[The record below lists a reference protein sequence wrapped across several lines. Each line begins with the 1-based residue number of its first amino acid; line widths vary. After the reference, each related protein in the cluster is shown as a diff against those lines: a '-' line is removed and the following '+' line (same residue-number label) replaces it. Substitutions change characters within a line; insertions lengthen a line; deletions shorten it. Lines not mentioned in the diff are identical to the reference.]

1 MAKFIANLLVLAMAV
16 TFLLMA
22 ASLDGPLA
30 WAGYLWGGLLFVAVV
45 VNWSRVSKN

>member
-1 MAKFIANLLVLAMAV
+1 MAKQIANFLVLAMAT

-22 ASLDGPLA
+22 AALTGPLA
-30 WAGYLWGGLLFVAVV
+30 WAGYLWGGMLFVAVI